1 MRKLLICSIVCLS
14 LLLPV
19 SATNDSGTTGD
30 GEVVPDSEVVVDQT
44 EEVVEDGGNDV
55 SSDAPEVV
63 VVSPEDTPVSDP
75 EVSEGDSGL
84 SDILDGDDLSSGV
97 PVVLNSDDP
106 ILVTVV
112 ESEDDFPTLYGSMRS
127 MELTIEDDPP
137 ENPPFYGSLYI
148 TGETSSGDVVTL
160 YFPTTYK
167 EGYFGVDSSG
177 RLFNV
182 SATSITGYYSG
193 AYNNSV
199 NVPAFSYPR
208 YRTSSS
214 NYDYT
219 DLYIVP
225 QYSNIDIATGM
236 EGRTTFADLAPYF
249 SLLMLGVIYLCCLKR
264 S

>member
-19 SATNDSGTTGD
+19 SATNDSGTTDDGD
-30 GEVVPDSEVVVDQT
+30 VVPESGVVPAEP
-44 EEVVEDGGNDV
+44 EEVLTDGGNDV

-63 VVSPEDTPVSDP
+63 VVSPEEIPVPDQEGLLENTEVIEEDPDSDSP
-75 EVSEGDSGL
+75 SSVVVSA
-84 SDILDGDDLSSGV
+84 
-97 PVVLNSDDP
+97 DDP
-106 ILVTVV
+106 IPVTVV
-112 ESEDDFPTLYGSMRS
+112 DLEDSFPTVYASGDPLD
-127 MELTIEDDPP
+127 LQIEDVPP
-137 ENPPFYGSLYI
+137 DNPPFYGSLYI
-148 TGETSSGDVVTL
+148 TGQTSSGQTVTL

-182 SATSITGYYSG
+182 SATSITGYYAG
-193 AYNNSV
+193 AYNNSI
-199 NVPAFSYPR
+199 NLPSWSYPR
-208 YRTSSS
+208 YRSSS
-214 NYDYT
+214 STSAYT

-225 QYSNIDIATGM
+225 QYSNIDIATGI